1 MAQKESS
8 SARNFGPMRVWSKKD
23 PEVPGLAV
31 SRSFGD
37 LYLHEAGVSSD
48 PEINILELGKNDKF
62 MIIASDG
69 LWDVMSSAE
78 AVGFVLKSVQKP
90 E

>member
-1 MAQKESS
+1 MTNDHKPDRPDELLRIQDNNGEVAQKESS
-8 SARNFGPMRVWSKKD
+8 SARCGPMRVWSKKD

-69 LWDVMSSAE
+69 L
-78 AVGFVLKSVQKP
+78 
-90 E
+90 